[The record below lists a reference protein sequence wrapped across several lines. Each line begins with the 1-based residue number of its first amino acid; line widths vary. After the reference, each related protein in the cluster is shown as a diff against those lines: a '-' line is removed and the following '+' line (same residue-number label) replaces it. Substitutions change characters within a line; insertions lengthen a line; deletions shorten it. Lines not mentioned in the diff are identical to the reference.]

1 MENQDQLAPDR
12 DPFEYLTPDGKRFTH
27 QGIECYV
34 TMGPVSINGY
44 IRLPDD
50 HPWLD
55 YPDSLECHP
64 GITIHG
70 GVTYQQD
77 QVIGFDTAH
86 AGDAWHPQ
94 SEGAQQAP
102 EYVEIAALA
111 PGHVWEE
118 HEVVEETKRLAE
130 QAADARHKEHQ

>member
-64 GITIHG
+64 GIIVHG
-70 GVTYQQD
+70 GITYQQD

-94 SEGAQQAP
+94 SESARLTP
-102 EYVEIAALA
+102 EFHRGH
-111 PGHVWEE
+111 GHVWEE
-118 HEVVEETKRLAE
+118 HEVIEETKRLAE
-130 QAADARHKEHQ
+130 QAVAAQHKEEQ